1 MCSPGSP
8 RDSQESSAT
17 PHFKSIISFLFSL
30 LYGTTL
36 TSIHDYWINHS
47 FDCMDFVG
55 FLICCLGFVIALLPR
70 RKCLL
75 ILWLQLRGLT
85 GRKARGPQVA
95 GGNKLQVSDFVVPFL
110 HKIKR
115 GLLLLILC

>member
-1 MCSPGSP
+1 M
-8 RDSQESSAT
+8 
-17 PHFKSIISFLFSL
+17 HN
-30 LYGTTL
+30 
-36 TSIHDYWINHS
+36 YWINHS

-55 FLICCLGFVIALLPR
+55 KMMSLLSNMLSRFVIALLPR

-95 GGNKLQVSDFVVPFL
+95 RGNKLQVSDFVVPFL

-115 GLLLLILC
+115 GLLLLVLC